1 MPPTDLKART
11 GELTPPGKYPL
22 AASNN
27 SAERLRSIGEGVFI
41 LVYICGHKVTNKA
54 VHMKFENSLAF
65 AQELDQQDPLASF
78 RSRFH
83 FPTFHNENPV
93 YFTGNSLGLQPK
105 TAATYIQ
112 EELNAWANYGV
123 EGHFLAKRPWFSY
136 HENLTNMA
144 AKVVGAL
151 PIEVVITHSLTTN
164 LHLLMVSFYRPSG
177 KRVKI
182 LCEEKA
188 FPSDQYALA
197 SQISFHGLP
206 AETLVE
212 VGPRPGEHLIREED
226 ILQKISEL
234 GDELALVMIGG
245 VNYYSGQYFDLQK
258 ITAAGHAVG
267 AVVGFDLAHAAG
279 NVNLALHNW
288 NVDFAAWCGY
298 KYLNS
303 SPGGVSGLFVHERH
317 AHNKSLP
324 RFAGWW
330 GHNKEVRFQMEPGFD
345 PIPGAEGWQL
355 SNAPVL
361 GMAAHLASLEIFEEA
376 GMERIAQK
384 RDQMTAFLAFLIED
398 VSVRNEEK
406 CSFEIITPTNPN
418 QRGAQL
424 SILAKGQGKQ
434 LFDRLTDL
442 GVIADWREPNVIRI
456 APAPLYNSYQ
466 DCFRFAQY
474 LERAIL

>member
-1 MPPTDLKART
+1 
-11 GELTPPGKYPL
+11 
-22 AASNN
+22 
-27 SAERLRSIGEGVFI
+27 
-41 LVYICGHKVTNKA
+41 
-54 VHMKFENSLAF
+54 MKFENSLTF

-105 TAATYIQ
+105 TAAIYIQ

-226 ILQKISEL
+226 ILQKIAEL

-279 NVNLALHNW
+279 NVNLALHDW

-355 SNAPVL
+355 SKEPGL
-361 GMAAHLASLEIFEEA
+361 GMAAHLASLEICEEA
-376 GMERIAQK
+376 GMEHIAQK

-406 CSFEIITPTNPN
+406 CSFEIITPNNPS

-456 APAPLYNSYQ
+456 APAPLYNSYE